1 MTLDDLPLAPVST
14 RPDAAMDGYVVTLD
28 TSGLPTGL
36 GMAEIRCGGAEKQNT
51 GQELPSAVLL
61 PAHLTLH
68 ELLTSEAGTLL
79 ALNPFGAVVLDSS
92 RILGVLEH
100 RTIARHAASVDV
112 PIGRPRS
119 DLPHPED
126 AVLAG
131 TVGVPVARV
140 LCRCGR
146 LNQITLYDPGLP
158 PDVFGPG
165 RRRSSARSAGAM
177 TVFSTTL
184 GDLVTLAGRRSIRGA
199 LLPSFVFC
207 ALSAMILVVAPGG
220 GNRSLRSWQVAPWEY
235 KVLVVAGFVLVVLCV
250 AAALNSAQTA
260 LIRLAEGYWGAAAN
274 RTLGRLG
281 RSHHQQLVRRSD
293 DAYTHDRYPP
303 ISRPHELMPT
313 RLGNILKAAR
323 ALPPPSLRN

>member
-79 ALNPFGAVVLDSS
+79 ALNPFGVVVLDSS

-146 LNQITLYDPGLP
+146 LNQITLYDP
-158 PDVFGPG
+158 D
-165 RRRSSARSAGAM
+165 
-177 TVFSTTL
+177 
-184 GDLVTLAGRRSIRGA
+184 
-199 LLPSFVFC
+199 
-207 ALSAMILVVAPGG
+207 
-220 GNRSLRSWQVAPWEY
+220 
-235 KVLVVAGFVLVVLCV
+235 
-250 AAALNSAQTA
+250 
-260 LIRLAEGYWGAAAN
+260 
-274 RTLGRLG
+274 
-281 RSHHQQLVRRSD
+281 
-293 DAYTHDRYPP
+293 YPP
-303 ISRPHELMPT
+303 TCSGPAGDDHPLV
-313 RLGNILKAAR
+313 
-323 ALPPPSLRN
+323 LRER